1 MARITVE
8 DCLEH
13 VENRFE
19 LVMVA
24 SKRARQIQTGG
35 KDPLVSEDKDKP
47 TVLALREIAE
57 QLVDASI
64 LIDTAQNEA
73 EESVAALEAAEESV
87 AALEAA
93 EESVAALEAAEESK
107 SKNDTSIQDAIGAEL
122 VSEKAEDTAKSA
134 DVGGEIEE

>member
-73 EESVAALEAAEESV
+73 EESVAALEAAEES
-87 AALEAA
+87 
-93 EESVAALEAAEESK
+93 K

>member
-1 MARITVE
+1 MARVTVE

-35 KDPLVSEDKDKP
+35 KDPMVSEDKDKP

-64 LIDTAQNEA
+64 LIDTAQSEA
-73 EESVAALEAAEESV
+73 EESVAYLDAEEAS
-87 AALEAA
+87 A
-93 EESVAALEAAEESK
+93 EEGAASTA
-107 SKNDTSIQDAIGAEL
+107 KNDISIEDAMDAEL
-122 VSEKAEDTAKSA
+122 VPEESDDTINTA
-134 DVGGEIEE
+134 DVDGEIEEQ